1 MARVNRDR
9 GANASPTWL
18 NTAAILPSI
27 EADKLTAQAV
37 TWMKEVTNLEKQANI
52 YYTNYVNTLP
62 TNPTLAAQ
70 YKSQE
75 IAARNAAV
83 VKRAAADQLF
93 LRANEIR
100 AQAGMDVKDRIS
112 QGKNDPRLKTSTGGG
127 GKTSPAPK
135 PQTPYQGA
143 YKYNLPMVKT
153 AYFSSLPSNPQQL
166 NIKATISDPG
176 NYTDAANAWSQAVSG
191 GPANRGAIQ
200 MDRILS
206 TSAKKP
212 TGKAA
217 STYDGTM
224 YGFKFLYNPS
234 SVTMTWGLSTEVN
247 WDYVSGGF
255 DKATPLAEGLLKST
269 VSFSILLNRIEDFAY
284 IYEYG
289 LKPQNKTDEFYV
301 EERLAARNL
310 KSYTQPGINPY
321 SVQPDAA
328 ELAELYK
335 KGTMYDVEYLFKTIM
350 GKNATYNSSLNG
362 KTADRGWLNG
372 TPVELHLGEG
382 LRYRV
387 RISDL
392 SISHAMFNDRMVPIL
407 STLNITCTRFYDAPD
422 YVFTNE
428 PTTTSSGTKTTSTST
443 SKAVTARGGR
453 RGADQ

>member
-37 TWMKEVTNLEKQANI
+37 TWMKEVSNLEKQANI
-52 YYTNYVNTLP
+52 YYINYVNTLP

-75 IAARNAAV
+75 TAARNSAV

-93 LRANEIR
+93 IRATDIR

-127 GKTSPAPK
+127 GGKTTPAPK
-135 PQTPYQGA
+135 PQTPYTGV
-143 YKYNLPMVKT
+143 YTYNLPMVKN
-153 AYFSSLPSNPQQL
+153 AYFNPLPSNPQQL
-166 NIKATISDPG
+166 TAKATISSAG
-176 NYTDAANAWSQAVSG
+176 NYTDAANAWAQAVAG

-206 TSAKKP
+206 TAAQKP
-212 TGKAA
+212 KGKAA

-269 VSFSILLNRIEDFAY
+269 ISFSVLLNRIEDFQY
-284 IYEYG
+284 IGALSSLGQEFDVLPSTDPYEVT
-289 LKPQNKTDEFYV
+289 PSRSEIT
-301 EERLAARNL
+301 
-310 KSYTQPGINPY
+310 
-321 SVQPDAA
+321 
-328 ELAELYK
+328 ELYK

-350 GKNATYNSSLNG
+350 GKNATYTSSLNG

-443 SKAVTARGGR
+443 SKAVTTRGGR
-453 RGADQ
+453 RGVDR